1 METMSMTA
9 PTLTPTAAKAFR
21 LAKRADRTHALTGET
36 FVSTFA
42 GPATTFAY
50 ATDGSFYRC
59 AKES

>member
-1 METMSMTA
+1 MTA
-9 PTLTPTAAKAFR
+9 PTLTPVAAEAFR

-36 FVSTFA
+36 FVSTFTVER
-42 GPATTFAY
+42 PTFAY